1 MSENYHESIVSV
13 ADVERFIESIDLISK
28 AIHWNATEK
37 GFWEGDQDNDGLK
50 IALIHSELSELLEG
64 IREGN
69 PESKKISGFSNA
81 EEEGADILI
90 RLCDLFKKRG
100 WRLGEATIAK
110 MLYNSG
116 RPYKH
121 GKEF

>member
-1 MSENYHESIVSV
+1 MVDYHDSIVSV
-13 ADVERFIESIDLISK
+13 ADVERFIESINLIAEAAHFNS
-28 AIHWNATEK
+28 TEK
-37 GFWEGDQDNDGLK
+37 GFWSKDQDNDGLK
-50 IALIHSELSELLEG
+50 ICLIHAELSEMLEG

-69 PESKKISGFSNA
+69 PESKKILGFSSA
-81 EEEGADILI
+81 EEEAADTLI
-90 RLCDLFKKRG
+90 RLLDLCKKRG